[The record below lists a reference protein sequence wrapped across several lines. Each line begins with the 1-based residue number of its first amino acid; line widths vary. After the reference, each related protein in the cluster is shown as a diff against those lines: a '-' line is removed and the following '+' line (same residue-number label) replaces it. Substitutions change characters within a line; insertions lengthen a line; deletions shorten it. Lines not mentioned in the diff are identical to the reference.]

1 MNKVVGFLQAAES
14 QLGER
19 FLTHGYV
26 VTAVENVE
34 NFLGQRIKQ

>member
-1 MNKVVGFLQAAES
+1 MNKVAGFFQAVES

>member
-1 MNKVVGFLQAAES
+1 MNKVAGFLQAVES

-19 FLTHGYV
+19 FLTDGYV
-26 VTAVENVE
+26 VTAVE